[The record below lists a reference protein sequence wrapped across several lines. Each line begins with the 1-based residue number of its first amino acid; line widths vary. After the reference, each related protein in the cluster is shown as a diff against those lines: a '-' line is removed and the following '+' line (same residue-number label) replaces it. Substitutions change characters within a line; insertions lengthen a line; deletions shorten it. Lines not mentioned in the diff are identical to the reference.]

1 MENPM
6 SLSPTAKRWA
16 ELVLALDQSN
26 LTSREF
32 AALHNV
38 KASSLS
44 WWRSRFRGSLT
55 SRAFVAVDL
64 PAVLAPPK
72 SKPALRLEFAERPV
86 VLSIPRDADL
96 AWVRAVVDAL
106 S

>member
-1 MENPM
+1 M
-6 SLSPTAKRWA
+6 SLSPAAQRWA
-16 ELVLALDQSN
+16 ELVLALDQSK
-26 LTSREF
+26 LSTKEF
-32 AALHNV
+32 AAQHQV

-44 WWRSRFRGSLT
+44 WWRGRFRGTLT

-64 PAVLAPPK
+64 PAVLAPRK
-72 SKPALRLEFAERPV
+72 ARTELRLEFVDRPV
-86 VLSIPRDADL
+86 ALSIPGDADL